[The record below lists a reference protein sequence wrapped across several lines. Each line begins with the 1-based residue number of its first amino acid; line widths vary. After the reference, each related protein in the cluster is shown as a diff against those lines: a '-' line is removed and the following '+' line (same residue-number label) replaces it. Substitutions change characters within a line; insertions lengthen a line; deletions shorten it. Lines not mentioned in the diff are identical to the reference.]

1 MPIDAY
7 LAQIRQICPELDFD
21 SEKRLAGKVFTQAK

>member
-7 LAQIRQICPELDFD
+7 LAQIRRICPELDFD
-21 SEKRLAGKVFTQAK
+21 SKKRLTGKFFT